1 MMDNYQK
8 IMLEKGQEKLE
19 YIQISNYYKNIIY
32 TIYETL
38 EKESAAPEIYS
49 DEYLEAYG
57 FLQKA
62 EWGLNDITQLKEYID
77 EADFKYFAIEN
88 LTNARNRIEEYLKT
102 TPSITV
108 TDYKK
113 YDVILKLK
121 EELQDEPV
129 YTESCKKYKR
139 ISYQDS
145 EIKHIQVYIDNIK
158 NYTKLLKKEL
168 TSDRLEYIETENL
181 LETIKLLEKIEKDLE
196 IKEKKIC

>member
-8 IMLEKGQEKLE
+8 IMLEKGQEKLD

-62 EWGLNDITQLKEYID
+62 EWGLNDINQLKEYID
-77 EADFKYFAIEN
+77 EPDFKYFAIEN